1 MKVLN
6 LYAGL
11 GGNRRLWDNVEVTA
25 VEMQPDIAKFYGDHY
40 PDDELI
46 IGDAHK
52 YLLDHYQEFDFIWSS
67 VPCPSHSRA
76 RFWSAK
82 GGKVAAVYPDMTL
95 YEEILLLQH
104 YFEGKW
110 VVENVRP
117 FYPPIVPPSVE
128 IGRHL
133 FWCNFPIYPIEPG
146 DADIKNGNREEWQEL
161 HGIDITGYKFKDRTD
176 KILRNCVNSQ
186 LGLHILNS
194 SQTTSPETI
203 SQMAL
208 DISSEIASSVDLSH
222 YT

>member
-1 MKVLN
+1 VSKLRVLN

-11 GGNRRLWDNVEVTA
+11 GGNRRLWGDECEITA
-25 VEMQPDIAKFYGDHY
+25 VEYQADIAKFYADHY
-40 PDDELI
+40 PQDTVIVD
-46 IGDAHK
+46 DAHS

-82 GGKVAAVYPDMTL
+82 GGKVPAVYPDMRL

-104 YFEGKW
+104 YFGGFW
-110 VVENVRP
+110 CVENVTP
-117 FYPPIVPPSVE
+117 FYQPLIPAQK

-133 FWCNFPIYPIEPG
+133 FWSNFKIYPIAPG
-146 DADIKNGNREEWQEL
+146 DADIKNGIRAEWQEL

-176 KILRNCVNSQ
+176 KILRNCVNAN

-194 SQTTSPETI
+194 VLSTSPSTN
-203 SQMAL
+203 QQAAL
-208 DISSEIASSVDLSH
+208 F
-222 YT
+222 